1 MELLLRRTLVLL
13 NSESSVVNGEYSILT
28 TDHSLLQKVHQSF
41 ERTSV
46 PICCFDTQIAQ
57 QAMLYVLL
65 QGSKKIYLI
74 LTFLH
79 FNKVWLRP
87 ILSVSFT
94 ISKPALCMHAI
105 KISE

>member
-13 NSESSVVNGEYSILT
+13 NSESSSVQYSQLAT
-28 TDHSLLQKVHQSF
+28 HFLQKVHQNF